1 MRQTSRAITA
11 AVSATVHVAQSQAK
25 HAIHWQVKNEQEM
38 HKLTINYAS
47 GFQTFLTTDPYSP
60 QA

>member
-1 MRQTSRAITA
+1 MNRILVYCVLIKSPERLLQTTTQRW
-11 AVSATVHVAQSQAK
+11 V
-25 HAIHWQVKNEQEM
+25 
-38 HKLTINYAS
+38 TIWSS